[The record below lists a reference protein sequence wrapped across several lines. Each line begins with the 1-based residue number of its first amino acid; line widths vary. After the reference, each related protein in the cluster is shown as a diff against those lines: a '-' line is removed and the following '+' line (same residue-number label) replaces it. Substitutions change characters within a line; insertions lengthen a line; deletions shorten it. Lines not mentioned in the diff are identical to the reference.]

1 MQVSSQAPM
10 SRAGLVGSLILCST
24 MWSSGYLFMKLAAG
38 ASVWVMASSRAV
50 IAVACIVA
58 VFLALGR
65 DPRPRSHEIVPWLV
79 LGTFNGWLPN
89 IMTAEALTMIS
100 AGLGSMIQAIG
111 PIMVALMA
119 HFALPDER
127 LTLRRIAGVLLGF
140 AGMGVLVGPAA
151 WSEPAGSLI
160 GIGLMLLV
168 SLSYAFGNIYA
179 RALRDI
185 PAVRMALG
193 QQAVSA
199 LASTLVM
206 VTFVGRPAVGQL
218 AEHAPA
224 LIGLGLIATAVP
236 ITIFMTLI
244 QRAGTTQAAMIGYLI
259 PVWATILAVIFLGET
274 VGLREIVGALI
285 ILAGVWIV
293 TNAPPSAPRAVAS

>member
-1 MQVSSQAPM
+1 MHSSSSAPM
-10 SRAGLVGSLILCST
+10 IRVGLVVSLLVCST

-38 ASVWVMASSRAV
+38 ASVWVMASSRAL

-58 VFLALGR
+58 VFLAMGR

-119 HFALPDER
+119 HFSLPDER
-127 LTLRRIAGVLLGF
+127 LTLRRTVGVLVGF
-140 AGMGVLVGPAA
+140 AGMAVLVGPSA

-185 PAVRMALG
+185 PAVRLALG

-199 LASTLVM
+199 LASTI
-206 VTFVGRPAVGQL
+206 VTVAFVGRPALGQIVD
-218 AEHAPA
+218 HAPA
-224 LIGLGLIATAVP
+224 LLGLGLIATAVP

-259 PVWATILAVIFLGET
+259 PVWATLLAVIFLGET
-274 VGLREIVGALI
+274 VGLREIAGALV

-293 TNAPPSAPRAVAS
+293 TNAPPGAVRPATA